1 MLELLIVFILLT
13 ALFFILYWAYKTW
26 KPTNSTTSILI
37 PIDWKEIGQTIL
49 AFLLLILRG
58 IGAILKIIVNF
69 LWEVLV
75 DDRKRKEQLDQMNE
89 EWNKQIFH
97 RNMQLDY
104 EKFANAV
111 FACAKSNYRKCGL
124 DCPHQLEDVFADE
137 NLQVSKS
144 GGMVIFRFAIN
155 VASSE
160 DMYVGGMKKQDKP
173 GVDTE
178 KVEKVFRIELTK
190 FANRRG
196 YQIMGDIRADLIA
209 NGKVL
214 ITASDVR
221 YIF

>member
-1 MLELLIVFILLT
+1 METDQFYNIDPDTHRLEGNRTDNFSPFVANLT
-13 ALFFILYWAYKTW
+13 RNRSHLKNYRQFF
-26 KPTNSTTSILI
+26 
-37 PIDWKEIGQTIL
+37 
-49 AFLLLILRG
+49 
-58 IGAILKIIVNF
+58 
-69 LWEVLV
+69 WEVLA
-75 DDRKRKEQLDQMNE
+75 DDRKRKEQRDQMNE
-89 EWNKQIFH
+89 DWNKKIFH

-160 DMYVGGMKKQDKP
+160 DMYIGGMKKLDKP
-173 GVDTE
+173 NVDTDQIE
-178 KVEKVFRIELTK
+178 KIFRIELPN
-190 FANRRG
+190 FAKRRG
-196 YQIMGDIRADLIA
+196 YQIMGNLRADIIA

-214 ITASDVR
+214 IEVPDVR
-221 YIF
+221 